1 MVSKLTS
8 YNLTLRKAKLSDFNA
23 IKNLRQEASKR
34 SISHYSEKDV
44 EVMNHAGE
52 HFILDFI
59 NPYRKTY
66 VGISNDYI
74 VGYITLNLSK
84 KWLWHL
90 FVDSKFQ
97 GKGIGKSLMNKVE
110 NIFKQNH
117 LDEINLYARLNAVE
131 FYKKRGFIDKGKWP
145 WKNIFTGYRE
155 IELRRM
161 IKKI

>member
-1 MVSKLTS
+1 MGQTISQYL
-8 YNLTLRKAKLSDFNA
+8 YLRKAKISEIKT
-23 IKNLRQEASKR
+23 IKNLRQEASKT

-59 NPYRKTY
+59 NPYRETY
-66 VGISNDYI
+66 VGRSNNKI

-97 GKGIGKSLMNKVE
+97 GKGIGKFLMNKVE

-131 FYKKRGFIDKGKWP
+131 FYKKRGFVDKGKWP
-145 WKNIFTGYRE
+145 WKNIFTGYHE